1 MKTWL
6 KLVGLLAGEM
16 AALSVGA
23 TNGFFHNGYGA
34 ASSAMAGAGVAHP
47 VDSMA
52 VAINPAGMVVV
63 ADTHD
68 FGVKLFSPWTKV
80 SVNGFSEESS
90 RHWFPAP
97 NLSINHHI
105 RDDLSVGLAVYGN
118 GGIGNKFAD
127 NPYDLSVGGGSPT
140 GLPDT
145 RELSLQMINMLA
157 VPSISW
163 RWNERHSFGVAL
175 LLAYQRIEIRGLGL
189 FQCFT
194 PTAAAAGG
202 CPAAPAQLSEEL
214 TNSGKD
220 HAVGAGLRIGWLGQ
234 LTDNF
239 RVGLSA
245 SSVIRMTRFNH
256 YAELLPDSGRFDLPA
271 MFSAGIAYD
280 FMPRWTVVLDWQR
293 VIYESSRAF
302 SNSGPVDTGVGP
314 GLAPGGDLLG
324 GDKGFGF
331 GWHDQDIYK
340 IGFEYRPHGWIWR
353 GGYNVGKRQFS
364 KTQFAF
370 APLHN
375 SVMSQNLTMGVS
387 RNHRQ
392 GRSWSLVFSRGLNV
406 DEKASSAIG
415 EVRIEHTEY
424 AVEIGYNWL

>member
-1 MKTWL
+1 MIKRL
-6 KLVGLLAGEM
+6 AAAMLVLGPLFAM
-16 AALSVGA
+16 PVGA

-52 VAINPAGMVVV
+52 VANNPAGLVVLS
-63 ADTHD
+63 DSTD

-97 NLSINHHI
+97 NLSTNYHI

-127 NPYDLSVGGGSPT
+127 NPFDLSAGGGTPT

-157 VPSISW
+157 VPSVSW
-163 RWNERHSFGVAL
+163 RWNERHSFGVGL

-202 CPAAPAQLSEEL
+202 CPAAPARLSEEL

-220 HAVGAGLRIGWLGQ
+220 HAVGAGVRVGWLGHFG
-234 LTDNF
+234 DNF
-239 RVGLSA
+239 RAGLSA

-280 FMPRWTVVLDWQR
+280 FSPRWTVALDWQR
-293 VIYESSRAF
+293 VAYESSRAF
-302 SNSGPVDTGVGP
+302 SNSGPVATGTGP
-314 GLAPGGDLLG
+314 SLAPGGDLLG

-331 GWHDQDIYK
+331 GWNDQDIYK
-340 IGFEYRPHGWIWR
+340 IGFEYRPAGWIWR
-353 GGYNVGKRQFS
+353 AGYNVGKRQFS

-375 SVMSQNLTMGVS
+375 SVMSKNLTLGLS
-387 RNHRQ
+387 REHRN
-392 GRSWSLVFSRGLNV
+392 GRSWTVVFSHGLQVN
-406 DEKASSAIG
+406 EKSGSAIG
-415 EVRIEHTEY
+415 EVQVKHAEY
-424 AVEIGYNWL
+424 VLEIGYNWL